1 MLYIYTV
8 TYNRPEFIK
17 YQYLLFKKFL
27 VDDFEYIVFNN
38 TMTDNILNSNNVS
51 NNILLDKICKELN
64 INYVDVDVN
73 LYTNIPNDASKRA
86 GISIDFARNY
96 MFKKYNDVN
105 NIFALIDSDA
115 FLISKLNIK
124 EFMDTCKLSGR
135 YQYRVSINGYKNEY
149 ITNQIVIY
157 KPSDLIDNIDYL
169 SFLPGHFNS
178 VNCDCG
184 GAINYLFKNIDNLN
198 FKNWNNLLFSE
209 LGNNI
214 QISGGDVSSQQ
225 HYNDDYK
232 KYLSND
238 IINYIEKD
246 TSILN
251 KRFPFCEILVND
263 NDYSLQLLHL
273 RSGSNWINYDINE
286 RLKLL
291 YEILNKLLN

>member
-17 YQYLLFKKFL
+17 YQYLLFKKYL
-27 VDDFEYIVFNN
+27 VDNFEYIVFNN
-38 TMTDNILNSNNVS
+38 TMTDTIINSNNVS

-73 LYTNIPNDASKRA
+73 LYNNIPNDPSTRA

-105 NIFALIDSDA
+105 NIFTLIDSDA
-115 FLISKLNIK
+115 FLISKLNMR
-124 EFMDTCKLSGR
+124 EFMDNCKLSGR
-135 YQYRVSINGYKNEY
+135 YQYRVSNNGYKNEY

-157 KPSDLIDNIDYL
+157 KPTDLADHINYL
-169 SFLPGHFNS
+169 SFLPGFFNGTR
-178 VNCDCG
+178 CDCG

-214 QISGGDVSSQQ
+214 QISGNDVCTEQ
-225 HYNDDYK
+225 HFNNDYK
-232 KYLSND
+232 KYLSSD
-238 IINYIEKD
+238 IVNYIEKD

-251 KRFPFCEILVND
+251 KQFPFCEILVND
-263 NDYSLQLLHL
+263 KDYSLQLLHL